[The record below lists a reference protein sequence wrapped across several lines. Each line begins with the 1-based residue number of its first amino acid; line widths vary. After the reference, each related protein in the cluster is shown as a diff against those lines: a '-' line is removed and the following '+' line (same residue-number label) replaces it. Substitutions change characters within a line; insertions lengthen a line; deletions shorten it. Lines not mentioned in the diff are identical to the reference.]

1 VHIHKFGTKIT
12 AITPRII
19 LTPNQTEHLQF
30 AARLAIAISDK
41 GYKKSPTVIGNL
53 FNKHFQGRS
62 VTPHTA
68 RNWLLGKSMPTQ
80 DKLVCLAKLL
90 DTSPEQLRFGRS
102 SEKTLI
108 AEFGGELTEVAN
120 VDQQFFQRYLALTE
134 SQRRMVRDVV
144 GEFKSADV
152 V

>member
-1 VHIHKFGTKIT
+1 M
-12 AITPRII
+12 TP
-19 LTPNQTEHLQF
+19 TQTEHFQF
-30 AARLAIAISDK
+30 ATRLAIAIAAK
-41 GYKKSPTVIGNL
+41 GIKPSPTVIGNL
-53 FNKHFQGRS
+53 FNLHFQGRP

-68 RNWLLGKSMPTQ
+68 RNWLLGKAMPTQ
-80 DKLVCLAKLL
+80 DKMVCLAKLL

-108 AEFGGELTEVAN
+108 AEFGDGLSEVAN
-120 VDQQFFQRYLALTE
+120 VDQQFFRRYLALTQ

-144 GEFKSADV
+144 GEFKSEGV